1 MTRNLQPVSKEYG
14 FSGVGGRQGTRAVMR
29 EKPVAEVAMPFF
41 AVGLPRLSWL
51 WDAGQCRVMMVVS
64 RQARFGKK

>member
-1 MTRNLQPVSKEYG
+1 M
-14 FSGVGGRQGTRAVMR
+14 TRAVMR
-29 EKPVAEVAMPFF
+29 EKPVAEVTMPFF

-51 WDAGQCRVMMVVS
+51 WDAEPRRVMMVVS